1 MKKTN
6 FLTIIICGFIFVLFG
21 FNNTLAMESGP
32 QISKRKFNITS
43 YIKLFSQIL
52 EKLQSAYY
60 DTEKVAAGHLI
71 PAAIQGMT
79 GSLDP
84 LLLPQLDDIDTP
96 IDDPNDLQSNLQHF
110 WQVVER
116 LQTKVTDKDKV
127 GMDRLIFA
135 AIDSMVSSLDD
146 PYTRLLQPANELF
159 YKPKSAE
166 SSGIGL
172 VIEKDDTY
180 VRSIRVVWTIE
191 DGPAFQ
197 VGLQPGDR
205 ILSIDGNSTANMAIA
220 DAAELLRGR
229 PKSDVNLRVRR
240 GDREYPLKIRR
251 DYIEI
256 NSVIDEILD
265 MKEKI
270 YYMRIRDFTEHAV
283 KEVTEALNRFR
294 RNSGRRLILDLR
306 NNPGG
311 LLDASID
318 IANLFVDSGIIAYTK
333 GRLPHSNT
341 TFFANPKTKKYL
353 GFPVVVLINRTTH
366 GSAEIV
372 AAAIRDAGRGILV
385 GERTSGEC
393 LVASVYDHL
402 EMDYAFVVSSG
413 IYYSGKNS
421 PIHHVGVS
429 PDIAVRPYHKP
440 EDIQNTWDRVRAEG
454 ILENYFKKRTKFTD
468 GDIKVLMDTFNQKG
482 IYLPESDLRYLIREQ
497 IYRNMGKNI
506 IFDLGTDNQLHT
518 AVEKII
524 Q

>member
-1 MKKTN
+1 MKTATEWPLASRRHTAGNRLVDIRIPGRFASRRCPDRALGGLGDRKSSVN
-6 FLTIIICGFIFVLFG
+6 SSRRRSMSFFLNPSKLDDSGMGITEYSPEFGLGSKSWKAVQLRECPFG
-21 FNNTLAMESGP
+21 FHVDPHCTTFPMPLAVSSHLAP
-32 QISKRKFNITS
+32 DDYDSQPRKFTHR
-43 YIKLFSQIL
+43 K
-52 EKLQSAYY
+52 
-60 DTEKVAAGHLI
+60 
-71 PAAIQGMT
+71 T
-79 GSLDP
+79 G
-84 LLLPQLDDIDTP
+84 
-96 IDDPNDLQSNLQHF
+96 
-110 WQVVER
+110 
-116 LQTKVTDKDKV
+116 
-127 GMDRLIFA
+127 
-135 AIDSMVSSLDD
+135 
-146 PYTRLLQPANELF
+146 
-159 YKPKSAE
+159 
-166 SSGIGL
+166 
-172 VIEKDDTY
+172 
-180 VRSIRVVWTIE
+180 
-191 DGPAFQ
+191 
-197 VGLQPGDR
+197 
-205 ILSIDGNSTANMAIA
+205 
-220 DAAELLRGR
+220 RG
-229 PKSDVNLRVRR
+229 
-240 GDREYPLKIRR
+240 
-251 DYIEI
+251 
-256 NSVIDEILD
+256 
-265 MKEKI
+265 EKI

-353 GFPVVVLINRTTH
+353 GFPVVVLIDRTTH

-497 IYRNMGKNI
+497 IYRNRGKNI